1 MCQPPYDNDSH
12 YACSYHSYN
21 ICPVTNDSQD
31 KHVHS
36 VNLSLSLSFCCQ
48 KLRINTNRVENK
60 SVSYDGTV

>member
-36 VNLSLSLSFCCQ
+36 VILSLSLSLVLLP
-48 KLRINTNRVENK
+48 KTENK
-60 SVSYDGTV
+60 HESC